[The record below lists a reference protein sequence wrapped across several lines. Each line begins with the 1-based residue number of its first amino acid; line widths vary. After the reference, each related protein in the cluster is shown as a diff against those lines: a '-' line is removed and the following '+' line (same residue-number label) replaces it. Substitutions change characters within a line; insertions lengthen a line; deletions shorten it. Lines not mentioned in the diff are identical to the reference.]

1 MKLYLVRHGD
11 YLADAT
17 NPAGALSNKGK
28 SNIQNLADFLKTSS
42 IHVSSFFHSGKLRA
56 QQTAELLSKSI
67 VCNDK
72 ITARTGLDPLDAVT
86 LIADEIES
94 IEEDVLLVGH
104 LPFLGRLVAKLI
116 TNDENKELVIFNP
129 GTMICL
135 EQVEN
140 KYWVINW
147 MINASLLK
155 KEIQN
160 EKANRE
166 GAA

>member
-1 MKLYLVRHGD
+1 M
-11 YLADAT
+11 
-17 NPAGALSNKGK
+17 
-28 SNIQNLADFLKTSS
+28 
-42 IHVSSFFHSGKLRA
+42 
-56 QQTAELLSKSI
+56 SKSI

-155 KEIQN
+155 KEI
-160 EKANRE
+160 
-166 GAA
+166 